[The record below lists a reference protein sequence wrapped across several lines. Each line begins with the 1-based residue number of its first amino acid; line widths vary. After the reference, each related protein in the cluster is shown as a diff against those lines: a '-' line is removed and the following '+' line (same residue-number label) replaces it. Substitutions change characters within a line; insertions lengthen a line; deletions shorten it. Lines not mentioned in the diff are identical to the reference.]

1 MSVTFP
7 NEMPSYRTART
18 ALLEREVALRRE
30 MEAVAA
36 ELRALPPG
44 GEVPED
50 YSFDC
55 IGADGAPSTV
65 HLSELFRGGAT
76 LMLYHYMFPRHAQDN
91 RPGPTAGAMAHVTLA
106 GGPCPSCTALIDMWE
121 GTMPH
126 FEGLGGNLAVV
137 AKAPI
142 ERVAAFARDKG
153 WKHVSL
159 LSAAN
164 NTFKRDYHGEDAEGQ
179 QVPIMTVFKRWPD
192 GVIRLHWASEL
203 VFEPTDPGQDM
214 RHLGT
219 VEPLWTLFD
228 LTPAGRPNADEQIQ
242 YDCCHSQRGRLA
254 G

>member
-1 MSVTFP
+1 MATTFP
-7 NEMPSYRTART
+7 NETVEYRRARD
-18 ALLEREVALRRE
+18 ALLQREVALRRE

-36 ELRALPPG
+36 ALRALPQG
-44 GEVPED
+44 GDVRED

-55 IGADGAPSTV
+55 IGADGAPSKV
-65 HLSELFRGGAT
+65 RLSELFRGGDT
-76 LMLYHYMFPRHAQDN
+76 LMLYHFMFPRHAQDK
-91 RPGPTAGAMAHVTLA
+91 RPGPTVGAMAQVPLA
-106 GGPCPSCTALIDMWE
+106 EGPCPSCTALIDMWE

-153 WKHVSL
+153 WKHTRL

-164 NTFKRDYHGEDAEGQ
+164 STFKRDYHGEDAAGQ
-179 QVPIMTVFKRWPD
+179 QVPILTVFKRWPD
-192 GVIRLHWASEL
+192 GAIRLHWASEL
-203 VFEPTDPGQDM
+203 VFEPADPGQDM

-228 LTPAGRPNADEQIQ
+228 LTPRGRPNADEQLD
-242 YDCCHSQRGRLA
+242 YGCCRNGRSV
-254 G
+254 

>member
-1 MSVTFP
+1 VQRKENTMSVTFP
-7 NEMPSYRTART
+7 NEPAGYRSAR
-18 ALLEREVALRRE
+18 AVLLAREVALRRE
-30 MEAVAA
+30 MEALAA

-50 YSFDC
+50 YLFDC
-55 IGADGAPSTV
+55 IGAAGVPSKV
-65 HLSELFRGGAT
+65 RLSELFRGGDT

-91 RPGPTAGAMAHVTLA
+91 RLGPSGGATAKLPLSE
-106 GGPCPSCTALIDMWE
+106 GPCPSCTALIDMWE

-153 WKHVSL
+153 WKHTRL

-164 NTFKRDYHGEDAEGQ
+164 NTFKRDYRGEDADGQ
-179 QVPIMTVFKRWPD
+179 QVPIMTVFKRWSD

-203 VFEPTDPGQDM
+203 LFEPADPGQDP
-214 RHLGT
+214 RHMGT

-228 LTPAGRPNADEQIQ
+228 LTPGGRPNADEQIQ
-242 YDCCHSQRGRLA
+242 YDCCR
-254 G
+254 

>member
-1 MSVTFP
+1 MGVSFP
-7 NEMPSYRTART
+7 NETAEYRSARA
-18 ALLEREVALRRE
+18 ALLKGEVALRRQ
-30 MEAVAA
+30 MEAIAA

-50 YSFDC
+50 YLFDC
-55 IGADGAPSTV
+55 INAEGAPSKV
-65 HLSELFRGGAT
+65 LLSDLFRRGDT
-76 LMLYHYMFPRHAQDN
+76 LQLYHYMFPRHCRDK
-91 RPGPTAGAMAHVTLA
+91 RPGPKVGAMAQVPLA
-106 GGPCPSCTALIDMWE
+106 EGPCPSCTALIDMWE

-142 ERVAAFARDKG
+142 VRVAAFARDRG
-153 WKHVSL
+153 WKHIRL

-164 NTFKRDYHGEDAEGQ
+164 NTFKRDYHGEDADGQ

-203 VFEPTDPGQDM
+203 VFEPADPGQDM
-214 RHLGT
+214 RHMGT

-228 LTPAGRPNADEQIQ
+228 LTPGGRPQADEQIE
-242 YDCCHSQRGRLA
+242 YDCCHSNGQSA
-254 G
+254 

>member
-7 NEMPSYRTART
+7 NETPDYRRART
-18 ALLEREVALRRE
+18 VLLQREVAVRRQ
-30 MEAVAA
+30 MESVAA

-44 GEVPED
+44 GEVLED
-50 YSFDC
+50 YTFDS

-65 HLSELFRGGAT
+65 PLSELFRGGDT
-76 LMLYHYMFPRHAQDN
+76 LMLYHYMFPRHAQDS
-91 RPGPTAGAMAHVTLA
+91 RPGPRAGAMAQVPLA
-106 GGPCPSCTALIDMWE
+106 EGPCPSCTALIDMWE

-142 ERVAAFARDKG
+142 ERVAAFARDRG
-153 WKHVSL
+153 WKHIRL
-159 LSAAN
+159 LSAAHN
-164 NTFKRDYHGEDAEGQ
+164 SFKRDYHGEAADGQ
-179 QVPIMTVFKRWPD
+179 QAPIMTVFKRWPD

-203 VFEPTDPGQDM
+203 YFEPADPGQDM

-228 LTPAGRPNADEQIQ
+228 LTPGGRPKADEQIEFSC
-242 YDCCHSQRGRLA
+242 YRPPAASQGL
-254 G
+254 